1 MWVDKDRQI
10 YNRSVKSWLQDKYTE
25 IYSRH
30 NEGESVIAERFI
42 RTLKKKIYKY
52 QKMCI
57 DELADIVKEYKNT
70 YNKTIKMKSSGL
82 KSSTYVDIGT
92 ENNEKDPKFK
102 FGDHVRISKYK
113 YISQKVA
120 LKIDLKRFL

>member
-1 MWVDKDRQI
+1 MWVDKDREI
-10 YNRSVKSWLQDKYTE
+10 YNRSIKSWLQDKYTE

-42 RTLKKKIYKY
+42 RILNKKIYKY

-57 DELADIVKEYKNT
+57 DELADIVKEYNNT

-82 KSSTYVDIGT
+82 KSSTYVDNGT

-120 LKIDLKRFL
+120 LKIGLKRFL

>member
-1 MWVDKDRQI
+1 MWVDKDREI
-10 YNRSVKSWLQDKYTE
+10 YNRSIKSWLQDKYTE

-42 RTLKKKIYKY
+42 RILNKKIYKY

-57 DELADIVKEYKNT
+57 DELADIVKEYNNT

-120 LKIDLKRFL
+120 LKIGLKRFL

>member
-1 MWVDKDRQI
+1 MWVDKDREI
-10 YNRSVKSWLQDKYTE
+10 YNRSIKSWLQDKYTE

-42 RTLKKKIYKY
+42 RILNKKIYKY

-92 ENNEKDPKFK
+92 ENNEEDPKFK

-120 LKIDLKRFL
+120 LKIGLKRFL

>member
-1 MWVDKDRQI
+1 MWVDKDREI
-10 YNRSVKSWLQDKYTE
+10 YNRSIKSWLQDKYTE

-42 RTLKKKIYKY
+42 RILNKKIYKY

-57 DELADIVKEYKNT
+57 DELADIVKEYNNT
-70 YNKTIKMKSSGL
+70 YNKTIKMESSGL

-120 LKIDLKRFL
+120 LKIGLKRFL

>member
-1 MWVDKDRQI
+1 MWVDKDREI
-10 YNRSVKSWLQDKYTE
+10 YNRSIKSWLQDKYTE
-25 IYSRH
+25 IHSRH

-42 RTLKKKIYKY
+42 RILKKKMDKY

-57 DELADIVKEYKNT
+57 DELADIVKEYNNT

-102 FGDHVRISKYK
+102 FGDHERISKYK

-120 LKIDLKRFL
+120 LKIGLKRFL

>member
-42 RTLKKKIYKY
+42 RILKKKIYKY

-120 LKIDLKRFL
+120 LKIGLKRIL